1 MKKRLLILAAMI
13 LAISSLL
20 AQEWD
25 ENHKKQREQIASY
38 KIAFITDQLRLTP
51 EEAEKFWPLYNEFE
65 EKRAAEQDELLE
77 MIPGRRGPD
86 PSTMSDEELDEF
98 VLRKLQQEQNLINLK
113 LTYYN
118 KFKEV
123 LPVRKVF
130 KLYQSEMEFRKR
142 LLERL
147 RNKPPMRR

>member
-1 MKKRLLILAAMI
+1 MKKPLLLLATMILAAFH
-13 LAISSLL
+13 LS
-20 AQEWD
+20 AQGRGED
-25 ENHKKQREQIASY
+25 LEKQREQIASY
-38 KIAFITDQLRLTP
+38 KIAFITEQLRLTP
-51 EEAEKFWPLYNEFE
+51 EEAERFWPLYNEFE
-65 EKRAAEQDELLE
+65 EKRVIEQDELLE

-98 VLRKLQQEQNLINLK
+98 VLRKLQQEQNLIDLK